1 MKNKAVIL
9 GANYYISLSLIR
21 CLGRE
26 NIHTV
31 AVDYNPKLAYSSK
44 SKYLKEFLIAPHYKK
59 DEKEYLKFLIE
70 YGTRQDVKPVLFPS
84 ADPYVEFI
92 DKNLDELK
100 KYYLIAMTEKGL
112 WQRTMDK
119 ISLYEMAKKYSF
131 PVPET
136 IDPDDKNFE
145 EKLNSSIGYPC
156 IIKPTDSPSFASKFR
171 VKTFKC
177 NNLNEVKEGLKKSK
191 EKDEKVFVQRIITG
205 FDDHMYTFD
214 FHADQN
220 SNVTHWVTC
229 QKLRQ
234 YPINFGASVY
244 TKQKYVQEL
253 YDLGAPFIKQIG
265 YKGFGEIE
273 FKKDSK
279 TGKFYLIEI
288 NVRTTTLNVLLNK
301 CGVNFPLVAYNELI
315 GLDIGEKSV
324 KEDKEI
330 AFRYLYE
337 DIFAIKHYIKA
348 GQLTKKE
355 VRESLKL
362 KKAPAIL
369 DFDDLKPGFSFL
381 GIILKKIK
389 SKLF

>member
-31 AVDYNPKLAYSSK
+31 AVDYNSKLAYSAK
-44 SKYLKEFLIAPHYKK
+44 SKYLKEFLEAPHYKK
-59 DEKEYLKFLIE
+59 DEKKYLEFLIE
-70 YGTRQDVKPVLFPS
+70 YGKKQDAKPVLFPS

-112 WQRTMDK
+112 WQRVMDK
-119 ISLYEMAKKYSF
+119 ISLYEMAEKYSF

-136 IDPDDKNFE
+136 VDPDDENFE
-145 EKLNSSIGYPC
+145 EKLDSMVGYPC

-177 NNLNEVKEGLKKSK
+177 NNLSEVKEGIKKAK

-220 SNVTHWVTC
+220 SNVTHWITC

-253 YDLGAPFIKQIG
+253 FDLGAPFIKQIG

-273 FKKDSK
+273 FKKGSK

-315 GLDIGEKSV
+315 GLDIGERSV

-337 DIFAIKHYIKA
+337 DIFAIRHYIKA
-348 GQLTKKE
+348 GQLTKAE
-355 VRESLKL
+355 VKESLKL

-369 DFDDLKPGFSFL
+369 DFDDLKPGLSFM
-381 GIILKKIK
+381 GIILKKVK